1 MNISD
6 LLCTSI
12 RHVIGTWFVPKG
24 TGFWSAGN
32 EHTCDI
38 QGGSCLLFLER
49 RRFSKMVIF
58 HTRFPSFTCHLALYT
73 LPPIL
78 HVYELSR
85 NLVLYFLSLPA
96 WLFCYSWDGM

>member
-32 EHTCDI
+32 EHTCNI
-38 QGGSCLLFLER
+38 SGWSNAFFYISALVYNAALSIVFLLL
-49 RRFSKMVIF
+49 
-58 HTRFPSFTCHLALYT
+58 
-73 LPPIL
+73 
-78 HVYELSR
+78 
-85 NLVLYFLSLPA
+85 
-96 WLFCYSWDGM
+96 